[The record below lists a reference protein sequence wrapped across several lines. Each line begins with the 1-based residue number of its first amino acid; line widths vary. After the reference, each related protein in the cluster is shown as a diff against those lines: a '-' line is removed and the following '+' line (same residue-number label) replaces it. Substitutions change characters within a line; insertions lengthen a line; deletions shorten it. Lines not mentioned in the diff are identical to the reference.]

1 MTAVPR
7 QPLMEARSDTH
18 AMNALLNAVYLAV
31 RIFER
36 SDIRSWLFLARLS
49 FSRLAGARSIKMR
62 DTAFAYRRSERGAF
76 RDAWESER

>member
-36 SDIRSWLFLARLS
+36 SDIRSWALFSAAFLLAAS
-49 FSRLAGARSIKMR
+49 GSSVDKDARHRVRVSTIR
-62 DTAFAYRRSERGAF
+62 ERCF
-76 RDAWESER
+76 